1 MNTGLVNYYI
11 NKPRTLIPGEAVNVG
26 KGQSKPN
33 MINLLNSTFKEWTYE
48 ITGEEYVEQDTG
60 YFVRLVLYAP
70 GFVQSGVGR
79 TYSDFN
85 RNYKQCAINDAL
97 YEAVQGGL
105 VDNSLVVNF
114 DNRVNIE
121 NSQGDSESGQ
131 RTNPNQQV
139 SSSQTVNRNRP
150 SYSKEQIDKMT
161 KFKNDYNIKTDVEL
175 MSYIQR
181 WDPNI
186 KKKNELTPYNID
198 DFLSWVDKLGGM

>member
-11 NKPRTLIPGEAVNVG
+11 NKPRTLIPREAVNVG
-26 KGQSKPN
+26 KGQGKPN

-48 ITGEEYVEQDTG
+48 IVSEEYVEQDTG
-60 YFVRLVLYAP
+60 YFVGLVLYAP

-85 RNYKQCAINDAL
+85 RNYKQSAINDAL

-105 VDNSLVVNF
+105 VDNSSVVNF
-114 DNRVNIE
+114 DNRVGIE
-121 NSQGDSESGQ
+121 NSQGGEIGQ

-139 SSSQTVNRNRP
+139 SSSQNVNKSRP
-150 SYSKEQIDKMT
+150 SYSKEQIDRMT
-161 KFKNDYNIKTDVEL
+161 KFKNDYDIKTDVEL

-186 KKKNELTPYNID
+186 KKKSELTPYNID
-198 DFLSWVDKLGGM
+198 NFLSWVDKLGGM